1 MKIRVKYH
9 DGELPELKQT
19 EVGDWIDLRSRL
31 NIEAKAGEVYRIP
44 LGVSMELP
52 EGYEAIVAPRSSSF
66 KNYGFIQTNS
76 FGVIDES
83 FKGDN
88 DEWLLPVI
96 FVVDGHIKKGDR
108 ICQFRV
114 IPRMETVDFQTVST
128 LGNTDRGGLGSTGK
142 N

>member
-128 LGNTDRGGLGSTGK
+128 LGNIDRCGLGSTGK

>member
-1 MKIRVKYH
+1 MKIKVKYH
-9 DGELPELKQT
+9 DGEIQHLMQSSQ
-19 EVGDWIDLRSRL
+19 GDWIDLRSR
-31 NIEAKAGEVYRIP
+31 ITIDAKAGDVYRIP

-52 EGYEAIVAPRSSSF
+52 EGYEAIVVPRSSSF

-76 FGVIDES
+76 IGVIDES

-96 FVVDGHIKKGDR
+96 FIVDGHIQKGDR
-108 ICQFRV
+108 VCQFRV
-114 IPRMETVDFQTVST
+114 IPRMGMINFQTVTT

>member
-114 IPRMETVDFQTVST
+114 IPRMEAVDFQTVST

>member
-9 DGELPELKQT
+9 DEELPELKQT